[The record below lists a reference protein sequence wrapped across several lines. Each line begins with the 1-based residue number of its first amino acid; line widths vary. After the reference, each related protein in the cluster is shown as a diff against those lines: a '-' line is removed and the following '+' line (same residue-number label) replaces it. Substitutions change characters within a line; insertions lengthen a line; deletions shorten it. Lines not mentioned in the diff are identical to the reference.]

1 MNPKGKGKRPSP
13 AIISLHCDRERCLLQ
28 QVNTEQE
35 EEPIF
40 PTSPFPT
47 SKDLLGYRNKK
58 QAKKKEPG
66 VPLVPGRSTEEPVA
80 GRGEVFNGYSGKRKT
95 KEKLRTRKNK
105 NERETQS
112 SGSRATALAPQMD
125 LFGEASRGGGK
136 GIFSLGSVECK
147 EEKRQVGQKRTV
159 AQIDTSRAKG

>member
-1 MNPKGKGKRPSP
+1 MRKKEIKKGMNPKGKGKRPSP

-35 EEPIF
+35 EEAIF

-47 SKDLLGYRNKK
+47 SKDLLGYRNEK

-95 KEKLRTRKNK
+95 
-105 NERETQS
+105 
-112 SGSRATALAPQMD
+112 
-125 LFGEASRGGGK
+125 
-136 GIFSLGSVECK
+136 
-147 EEKRQVGQKRTV
+147 EEK
-159 AQIDTSRAKG
+159 AQN

>member
-1 MNPKGKGKRPSP
+1 MRKKERKKGMNPKGKGKRPSP
-13 AIISLHCDRERCLLQ
+13 AIISLYCARERCLLQ

-35 EEPIF
+35 EEAIF

-66 VPLVPGRSTEEPVA
+66 VPLVPVEALKSQWLAEERCLMDILGRERL
-80 GRGEVFNGYSGKRKT
+80 RG
-95 KEKLRTRKNK
+95 KLRTRENK
-105 NERETQS
+105 NEHEAQS
-112 SGSRATALAPQMD
+112 TGSQATALAPQMD
-125 LFGEASRGGGK
+125 LFGEASRGAGK

-147 EEKRQVGQKRTV
+147 EERRQG
-159 AQIDTSRAKG
+159 A